1 MRILRFLSKHKVA
14 VLLIIAL
21 LFGQAACDL
30 ALPTLTSQI
39 VDVGIQQSGV
49 EHVAVDVMT
58 ASTHEKLEKE
68 LSGDDLSLFDRS
80 YDLDGSGLYK
90 LNDFGRENIEKLDVI
105 LSKPLI
111 EAHFDASAGA
121 ADSTDA
127 QAPDSMASLNTDSED
142 SLLHQKAISAS
153 IAEYEDAGYDL
164 SGMRTSFLLRVGVL
178 MCLLALLQA
187 LISIAV
193 GFIASRTSA
202 FIGRD
207 LREKLFSNVVAF
219 SEKEI
224 SEFSAASLITR
235 GTNDIQLIQGVS
247 TMLLRMVLYAP
258 ILAIGGTI
266 MVMVTNASMGW
277 IVVVAIL
284 IVFAVMAILFK
295 LTLPRFQIMQKL
307 IDKVNLISREILTG
321 TPVIRAFNRQSF
333 DEHRFDVASLDL
345 MGTQLFTNRA
355 MAFMMPTMMLVMNL
369 TSVAIVW
376 FGGLGVNDGTIQ
388 TGELIAFITYAMV
401 IIMGFLMVGM
411 IAIMLPRAN
420 VAAQRVSAVIET
432 VPSISDPEAPVVAN
446 APSSSSGCAIEFDGV
461 TFRYGEA
468 GACDDVLNDV
478 SFHVEPGQTLAIV
491 GATGSGKST
500 VLKLIERFYDA
511 DEGSVRINGVDV
523 RDMTQ
528 ADLRSMLGYVP
539 QRSFLFSGTIRSNVA
554 FSDQDMPDS
563 VVDTALEIS
572 QSEEFV
578 SAMADGVETE
588 IDQGG
593 TNVSGGQRQRL
604 CIARAIAT
612 DAGALLFDDSFSA
625 LDYKTESTL
634 RKTLE
639 EKEGYRTRI
648 VVAQR
653 ISTAR
658 SADKIIV
665 LEEGRVAGQGTHD
678 ELMRTCEV
686 YQQIAATQ
694 LSEFELAL
702 KGEQE

>member
-1 MRILRFLSKHKVA
+1 MRILGFLSKHKIA
-14 VLLIIAL
+14 VLIIIGL

-30 ALPTLTSQI
+30 AIPTLTSQI

-58 ASTHEKLEKE
+58 ATTHDELEN
-68 LSGDDLSLFDRS
+68 DLTGSDQALFDRS
-80 YDLDGSGLYK
+80 YDLQQSGVYE
-90 LNDFGRENIEKLDVI
+90 LNDFGKENIDELDSI
-105 LSKPLI
+105 LSEPLI
-111 EAHFDASAGA
+111 KIH
-121 ADSTDA
+121 STSDDGSSS
-127 QAPDSMASLNTDSED
+127 APDSMASLDSDSED

-153 IAEYEDAGYDL
+153 IAEYEAAGYDL
-164 SGMRTSFLLRVGVL
+164 SGMRSSFLLRVGVL

-187 LISIAV
+187 LISILV

-207 LREKLFSNVVAF
+207 LRKQLFSNVVAF

-235 GTNDIQLIQGVS
+235 GTNDIQQIQGVS

-258 ILAIGGTI
+258 ILAIGGMI

-277 IVVVAIL
+277 IVVVAVL
-284 IVFAVMAILFK
+284 VVFAVMAVLFK

-355 MAFMMPTMMLVMNL
+355 MSFMMPTMMLVMNL

-376 FGGLGVNDGTIQ
+376 FGGLGVNEGTIQ

-420 VAAQRVSAVIET
+420 VAAERVSAVINT
-432 VPSISDPEAPVVAN
+432 VPSITDPKEPAHIEEAP
-446 APSSSSGCAIEFDGV
+446 SRGCSVEFDKV
-461 TFRYGEA
+461 TFRYGEE
-468 GACDDVLNDV
+468 GECDDVLNNV
-478 SFHVEPGQTLAIV
+478 SFSIEPGQTLAIV

-500 VLKLIERFYDA
+500 VLKLLERFYDV
-511 DEGSVRINGVDV
+511 DEGSVRVNGIDV

-539 QRSFLFSGTIRSNVA
+539 QKSFLFSGTVRSNVA
-554 FSDQDMPDS
+554 FSDQGMSDS
-563 VVDTALEIS
+563 TVEQALEIS
-572 QSEEFV
+572 QAKDFV
-578 SAMADGVETE
+578 SEMSDGVDTE

-604 CIARAIAT
+604 CIARALAT

-625 LDYKTESTL
+625 LDYKTESIL
-634 RKTLE
+634 RSALATE
-639 EKEGYRTRI
+639 EGYRTRI

-665 LEEGRVAGQGTHD
+665 LDEGKVAGQGTHE

-702 KGEQE
+702 KGEEE